1 MKNISEHNTQ
11 TDTQTSLSIIIDI
24 QIYLLSMKL
33 TEDKIKRKEE
43 KSF

>member
-1 MKNISEHNTQ
+1 MKKISEHNTQ

-24 QIYLLSMKL
+24 QIYLLPMKL